1 MSLKYAKRSQVIWFA
16 ILAAIKACNILFVA
30 YMIKIMLNVASSHS
44 KDVMH
49 LVRLAALTALGQLC
63 FMMSNFIYERV
74 KMGIIRDVNM
84 VFKQANLQYLV
95 DQGEPDI
102 KNGLS
107 LMTNDLKQIE
117 TNRITA
123 QLDMI
128 YQGLTF
134 IGSLAFALYNSWQMT
149 IIFVVAMA
157 APAVVQIFTSRI
169 ITKKSKIWAKTNAN
183 YTQNV
188 SDSLNGV
195 QSAKLYNVRD
205 NIVVRA
211 TKSAQNME
219 NALRNMNLTQA
230 WALELIYSAAE
241 LFCFIIPCTI
251 GGIMMMQGSL
261 SVGTLFMMVDL
272 AMNFITPVV
281 TLFNEF
287 NQVKSTVPMW
297 KKTQKALN
305 YEIKENS
312 EKAKKFEGLD
322 VKNLSY
328 QTKSD
333 KHTIFT
339 DVNLQVKLGE
349 KILLM
354 APSGWG
360 KTTLLRLM
368 LGLKKPVKGK
378 ILINGKNVTG
388 DWAKAHNYFS
398 YVNQKPFM
406 FDDTL
411 RFNITLG
418 RKVSDEKLKQ
428 VIHLAGLD
436 ELVKKEGL
444 DHKVGEA
451 GNGLSGGQIQRI
463 EIARALLSGRPI
475 LLADEA
481 TSALD
486 PNLSLAIHETLL
498 KNPDVAVIEV
508 SHKISP
514 KEKAMFNKI
523 VHLDMSEGSKNKNN

>member
-1 MSLKYAKRSQVIWFA
+1 MSLKYAKKSQVICFT
-16 ILAAIKACNILFVA
+16 ILAAIKACNIVFVA
-30 YMIKIMLNVASSHS
+30 YMIKVMLNVASSNS
-44 KDVMH
+44 NDYMH
-49 LVRLAALTALGQLC
+49 LVRLAIYTALGQLC
-63 FMMSNFIYERV
+63 FMASNFIYETV

-84 VFKQANLQYLV
+84 VFKRANLAYLV
-95 DQGEPDI
+95 DQGNPDI
-102 KNGLS
+102 KDGLS

-128 YQGLTF
+128 FQGLSF
-134 IGSLAFALYNSWQMT
+134 IGAISFAFYSSWQMT
-149 IIFVVAMA
+149 IVFVIAML
-157 APAVVQIFTSRI
+157 APAIVQLVTSPI
-169 ITKKSKIWAKTNAN
+169 ITKKSKIWAEKNAI

-188 SDSLNGV
+188 SDSLNGA
-195 QSAKLYNVRD
+195 QSAKLYNVNS

-211 TKSAQNME
+211 SKAAQNME
-219 NALRNMNLTQA
+219 NALRNMSLTQA

-251 GGIMMMQGSL
+251 GGILMMQGQIK
-261 SVGTLFMMVDL
+261 VGTLVMMVDL

-297 KKTQKALN
+297 EKTLKALN
-305 YEIKENS
+305 YHVVISKNKIKNFTGMKIENLAYVTNSDKKEIFKNVS
-312 EKAKKFEGLD
+312 LDVNPGEKA
-322 VKNLSY
+322 
-328 QTKSD
+328 
-333 KHTIFT
+333 
-339 DVNLQVKLGE
+339 
-349 KILLM
+349 LLM

-360 KTTLLRLM
+360 KTTLLGLM
-368 LGLKKPVKGK
+368 LGLKMPKQGK
-378 ILINGKNVTG
+378 ILLNGKEVNG
-388 DWAKAHNYFS
+388 DWDTAHNYYS

-418 RKVSDEKLKQ
+418 RKVSDEELKRT
-428 VIHLAGLD
+428 IHESGLD
-436 ELVKKEGL
+436 KLVEEHGL
-444 DHKVGEA
+444 DNSVGEA
-451 GNGLSGGQIQRI
+451 GNSLSGGQIQRV

-486 PNLSLAIHETLL
+486 PNLSLAIHKTLL
-498 KNPDVAVIEV
+498 KNQRIAVIEV
-508 SHKISP
+508 AHKISP
-514 KEKAMFNKI
+514 EEKAMFDKI
-523 VHLDMSEGSKNKNN
+523 VQLDKHRIEIPMK

>member
-1 MSLKYAKRSQVIWFA
+1 
-16 ILAAIKACNILFVA
+16 
-30 YMIKIMLNVASSHS
+30 
-44 KDVMH
+44 
-49 LVRLAALTALGQLC
+49 
-63 FMMSNFIYERV
+63 
-74 KMGIIRDVNM
+74 
-84 VFKQANLQYLV
+84 
-95 DQGEPDI
+95 
-102 KNGLS
+102 
-107 LMTNDLKQIE
+107 
-117 TNRITA
+117 
-123 QLDMI
+123 
-128 YQGLTF
+128 
-134 IGSLAFALYNSWQMT
+134 
-149 IIFVVAMA
+149 
-157 APAVVQIFTSRI
+157 
-169 ITKKSKIWAKTNAN
+169 
-183 YTQNV
+183 
-188 SDSLNGV
+188 
-195 QSAKLYNVRD
+195 
-205 NIVVRA
+205 
-211 TKSAQNME
+211 
-219 NALRNMNLTQA
+219 
-230 WALELIYSAAE
+230 
-241 LFCFIIPCTI
+241 
-251 GGIMMMQGSL
+251 
-261 SVGTLFMMVDL
+261 
-272 AMNFITPVV
+272 
-281 TLFNEF
+281 
-287 NQVKSTVPMW
+287 
-297 KKTQKALN
+297 
-305 YEIKENS
+305 
-312 EKAKKFEGLD
+312 
-322 VKNLSY
+322 
-328 QTKSD
+328 
-333 KHTIFT
+333 
-339 DVNLQVKLGE
+339 
-349 KILLM
+349 M

-411 RFNITLG
+411 WFNITLG

-508 SHKISP
+508 AHKISP

-523 VHLDMSEGSKNKNN
+523 VHLDMSKGSKNKNN

>member
-1 MSLKYAKRSQVIWFA
+1 
-16 ILAAIKACNILFVA
+16 
-30 YMIKIMLNVASSHS
+30 
-44 KDVMH
+44 
-49 LVRLAALTALGQLC
+49 
-63 FMMSNFIYERV
+63 
-74 KMGIIRDVNM
+74 
-84 VFKQANLQYLV
+84 
-95 DQGEPDI
+95 
-102 KNGLS
+102 
-107 LMTNDLKQIE
+107 
-117 TNRITA
+117 
-123 QLDMI
+123 
-128 YQGLTF
+128 
-134 IGSLAFALYNSWQMT
+134 
-149 IIFVVAMA
+149 
-157 APAVVQIFTSRI
+157 
-169 ITKKSKIWAKTNAN
+169 
-183 YTQNV
+183 
-188 SDSLNGV
+188 
-195 QSAKLYNVRD
+195 
-205 NIVVRA
+205 
-211 TKSAQNME
+211 
-219 NALRNMNLTQA
+219 MNLTQA

-508 SHKISP
+508 AHKISP